1 MMIMI
6 PEGGGGG
13 GGRWKPPRGTG
24 HDDVMIK
31 KTTMKTISILP
42 KLPRGSILVK

>member
-31 KTTMKTISILP
+31 KTTMKTISNTLMKIMISMLT
-42 KLPRGSILVK
+42 